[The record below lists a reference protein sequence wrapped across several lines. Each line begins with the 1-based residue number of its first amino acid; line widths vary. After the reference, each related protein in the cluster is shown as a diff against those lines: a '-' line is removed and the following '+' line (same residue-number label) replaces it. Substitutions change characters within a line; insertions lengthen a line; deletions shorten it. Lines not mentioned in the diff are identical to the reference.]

1 MERELI
7 VTLLKKNIDDLILLT
22 EGFEEMNTYPRAL
35 IHLAQLKTNDIKE
48 YLYELGEW
56 KPAVTHLHE
65 RTPAKDEKLEAQ
77 SAQIEVLPVK
87 NETPAELPSEP
98 TYITEY
104 FPAGLNDSPVEL
116 PTERADITEY
126 FPAGLND
133 SPTERTDP
141 PVENETEETLLVET
155 TELHL
160 DDKLLHSTEMLVPD
174 SEQSE
179 SSDEAETETIQQSID
194 EAEPVTAA
202 EEDATEIEPEKAALT
217 SESGTENFAF
227 FHEENPEKIKTE
239 TGTISGAVT
248 QEDEKKQVTLGE
260 KISMGMVRNEIHA
273 NNDSARLSNTLGQP
287 KIDDIRQAISIG
299 DRFRFQ
305 RELFR
310 NNGEEMNKML
320 NYINLLASFQE
331 IESFLQKKYGWA
343 ADNQAAKD
351 LYAIARRKFL

>member
-22 EGFEEMNTYPRAL
+22 EGFEEMSTYPRAL

-56 KPAVTHLHE
+56 KPAVTHTHE
-65 RTPAKDEKLEAQ
+65 VTPAKDEKQEAQ
-77 SAQIEVLPVK
+77 SAQTEVLPVK

-98 TYITEY
+98 T
-104 FPAGLNDSPVEL
+104 
-116 PTERADITEY
+116 DITEY
-126 FPAGLND
+126 FPAGIND